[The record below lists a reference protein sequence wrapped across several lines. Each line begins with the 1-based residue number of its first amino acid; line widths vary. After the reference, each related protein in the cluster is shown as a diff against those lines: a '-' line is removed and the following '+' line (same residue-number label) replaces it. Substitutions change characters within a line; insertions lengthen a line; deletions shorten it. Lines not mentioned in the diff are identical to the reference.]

1 MKEKCEKAGLK
12 LNVQKMKIMSS
23 GPITSRQIDGRKVE
37 TVADSIILE
46 SKITVDGACSH
57 EIKRCLLFGR
67 KAMTNLD
74 SIFKNKHYFVD
85 KVLSSQS
92 HGFSSSHVWMTLI
105 SWHLY
110 FEGKL

>member
-1 MKEKCEKAGLK
+1 MANRRGKGESSDRLYFLGQKEK
-12 LNVQKMKIMSS
+12 
-23 GPITSRQIDGRKVE
+23 
-37 TVADSIILE
+37 
-46 SKITVDGACSH
+46 KITAYGNYSH
-57 EIKRCLLFGR
+57 EITGHLLLRR

-74 SIFKNKHYFVD
+74 SVFKNKHYFVD